1 MTVGRIPS
9 VEGGIQPTIVDA
21 KGDLIVATAADTVSR
36 LAVGANDLV
45 VTAASGETTGLKYTG
60 GWTTWT
66 PSYTNLTVG
75 NGTVVSRYRQV
86 GKMVDVF
93 FMFTL
98 GSTSTI
104 GSDPRFTLPVNFN
117 QYSNPGLH
125 FYTGS
130 FFDSGVRVWGG
141 GIELRDTAAYFQYWN
156 TSLAYIAPE
165 GVTATVPFTWTTN
178 DKLTVQFSYE
188 VA

>member
-141 GIELRDTAAYFQYWN
+141 GIAR
-156 TSLAYIAPE
+156 
-165 GVTATVPFTWTTN
+165 
-178 DKLTVQFSYE
+178 
-188 VA
+188 